1 MGVKRQQEA
10 SSTCTVVLVGDPR
23 VGKTALVNRLV
34 ANKFTESYFKTSSS
48 GERVE
53 WNSTVAGRP
62 IHYSIVDLGG
72 SKGGASS
79 SVSSKSTST
88 LSLHTNHTTSG
99 SLKSSGIFREA
110 DVFMLCYRISDP
122 GTLFTAI
129 NFWCPEIRCHA
140 PTTPII
146 LVGCQSDLR
155 SDRDILSSLA
165 RRGQAPV
172 SADQGLTLSQQSGCV
187 LYTETS
193 SKVNPQSVLSTFEVA
208 ALAKVSHMSRVPH
221 HPNTRIDN
229 MSISMMSLTPSSSTA
244 VGKPMPPPV
253 PPKPLIQNFPA
264 FPQRISPPVPPK
276 PRRAI
281 STMALNSG
289 PNSPIYDKENYFQP
303 HHPHETGKMTTNYVS
318 QNHLDQ
324 SMHQHHMY
332 KSGFIHRPV
341 SRSHLYSGGS
351 SPRLSFKT
359 SKDRSMSSLLSL
371 SQRTPKM
378 ARKQTQNQEKTVTIK
393 CQRMNAERQFEEVEV
408 EVPAPIYET
417 LRFYNSESSASS
429 GMDTTSSRGSR
440 HSGLERNTTSESF
453 GAKTRTLTS
462 RIKSLFGKT

>member
-1 MGVKRQQEA
+1 
-10 SSTCTVVLVGDPR
+10 
-23 VGKTALVNRLV
+23 
-34 ANKFTESYFKTSSS
+34 
-48 GERVE
+48 
-53 WNSTVAGRP
+53 
-62 IHYSIVDLGG
+62 
-72 SKGGASS
+72 
-79 SVSSKSTST
+79 
-88 LSLHTNHTTSG
+88 
-99 SLKSSGIFREA
+99 
-110 DVFMLCYRISDP
+110 
-122 GTLFTAI
+122 
-129 NFWCPEIRCHA
+129 
-140 PTTPII
+140 
-146 LVGCQSDLR
+146 
-155 SDRDILSSLA
+155 
-165 RRGQAPV
+165 
-172 SADQGLTLSQQSGCV
+172 
-187 LYTETS
+187 
-193 SKVNPQSVLSTFEVA
+193 
-208 ALAKVSHMSRVPH
+208 
-221 HPNTRIDN
+221 
-229 MSISMMSLTPSSSTA
+229 MSISMMSLTPSSSSA
-244 VGKPMPPPV
+244 VGGGGIGKPMPPPV

-289 PNSPIYDKENYFQP
+289 PNRYLILIILASVAKWLFCNFFLFFFCSPIYDKENYFQP
-303 HHPHETGKMTTNYVS
+303 HHPHESGKMTTNYVS

-324 SMHQHHMY
+324 SMHHHQMY
-332 KSGFIHRPV
+332 KSGYIHRPV

-371 SQRTPKM
+371 SQRTPKL
-378 ARKQTQNQEKTVTIK
+378 ARKGQNQEKTVTIK

-440 HSGLERNTTSESF
+440 HSGLERATTASESF